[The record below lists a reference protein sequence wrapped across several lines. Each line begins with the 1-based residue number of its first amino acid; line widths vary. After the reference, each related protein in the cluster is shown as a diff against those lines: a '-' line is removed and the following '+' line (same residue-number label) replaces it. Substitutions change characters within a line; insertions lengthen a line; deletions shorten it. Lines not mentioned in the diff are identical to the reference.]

1 MSESITAEETPSVD
15 GRRARGDASR
25 RAVLTYATD
34 LASVEGL
41 DGLSI
46 GRLAEASG
54 YSKSS
59 IAGLFQNK
67 VGLQVATVDAGR
79 AVFMAVVVE
88 PAREQPRGLPRLVA
102 LMDHLIEYSRTRVFA
117 GGCFFA
123 AVSADFDS
131 KPGPVRDAVR
141 AAMSDWYGYI
151 EAQVRHAADA
161 GELDLDA
168 VGVETL
174 AFELPALYEQ
184 ANARSLLYGDDRPYV
199 IAAVAMRD
207 RLLRAG
213 SDAAALAPLERPRT
227 GR

>member
-1 MSESITAEETPSVD
+1 MAESVVVEGLD

-67 VGLQVATVDAGR
+67 AGLQLATVAAGR
-79 AVFMAVVVE
+79 AVFLAVVVD
-88 PAREQPRGLPRLVA
+88 PAREAPRGLSRLVA
-102 LMDHLIEYSRTRVFA
+102 LMHQLIEYSRTRVFA

-123 AVSADFDS
+123 AVGADVDS

-141 AAMSDWYGYI
+141 TAMSDWYGYI
-151 EAQVRHAADA
+151 EAQVRYASDS
-161 GELDLDA
+161 GELELDA
-168 VGVETL
+168 DGIELL

-184 ANARSLLYGDDRPYV
+184 ANARSLLYGGDGPYA
-199 IAAVAMRD
+199 IAARGMRD
-207 RLLRAG
+207 GLLRAG
-213 SDAAALAPLERPRT
+213 ADAAALALLER
-227 GR
+227 

>member
-1 MSESITAEETPSVD
+1 MSDPTTGDAAPGAD
-15 GRRARGDASR
+15 RRRARGDASR
-25 RAVLTYATD
+25 RSVLTYATD

-46 GRLAEASG
+46 GGLAEASG
-54 YSKSS
+54 HSKSS

-67 VGLQVATVDAGR
+67 AGLQLATVAAAR

-88 PAREQPRGLPRLVA
+88 PAREHARGLPRLVA
-102 LMDHLIEYSRTRVFA
+102 LLDHLIEYSRTRVFT

-123 AVSADFDS
+123 AVSADVDS

-141 AAMSDWYGYI
+141 TAMSDWYGYV
-151 EAQVRHAADA
+151 EAQVRYAADA

-168 VGVETL
+168 DGIESL

-184 ANARSLLYGDDRPYV
+184 SNARSLLYGGDHPY
-199 IAAVAMRD
+199 AVAARGMRE
-207 RLLRAG
+207 RLRRAG
-213 SDAAALAPLERPRT
+213 ADAAALKPLERKREV
-227 GR
+227 

>member
-1 MSESITAEETPSVD
+1 MSDSITAEEAPGVD

-34 LASVEGL
+34 LVSVEGL

-54 YSKSS
+54 HSKSS

-67 VGLQVATVDAGR
+67 VGLQLATVEAGR
-79 AVFMAVVVE
+79 TVFMSVVVE
-88 PAREQPRGLPRLVA
+88 PAREQARGLVRLVA
-102 LMDHLIEYSRTRVFA
+102 LLDNQIEYSRSRVFA

-123 AVSADFDS
+123 AVSADVDS

-141 AAMSDWYGYI
+141 AAMSDWYGYV
-151 EAQVRHAADA
+151 EAQVRYAAEA

-168 VGVETL
+168 SGIELL

-184 ANARSLLYGDDRPYV
+184 SNARSLLYGDDRSYV
-199 IAAVAMRD
+199 LAALAMRD

-213 SDAAALAPLERPRT
+213 ADSEALGPLERPRT
-227 GR
+227 TE